1 MLKEIGICTSKNL
14 LKSECANFSDYTFEK
29 GYDIALNSNVARI
42 ASNCIILTTVG
53 QLTVRATILEVY
65 DLAGLTGVNQ
75 STFEEKFLTDIII
88 LHPVILTKRPYWK
101 KTIIN
106 VNEMLLTPSSFIYFF
121 NDGCGVDINEESNTT
136 N

>member
-1 MLKEIGICTSKNL
+1 M
-14 LKSECANFSDYTFEK
+14 
-29 GYDIALNSNVARI
+29 R
-42 ASNCIILTTVG
+42 

-65 DLAGLTGVNQ
+65 DLADLTGVNQ

-88 LHPVILTKRPYWK
+88 LHPVILTKRPNWK

-106 VNEMLLTPSSFIYFF
+106 VNEMLLMPSFFIYFF